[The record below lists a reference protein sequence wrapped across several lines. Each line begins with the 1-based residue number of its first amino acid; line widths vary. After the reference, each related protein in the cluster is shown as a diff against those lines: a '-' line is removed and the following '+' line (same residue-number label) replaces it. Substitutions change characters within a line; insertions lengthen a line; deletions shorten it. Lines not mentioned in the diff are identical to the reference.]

1 MYKIEIKKQAAKFI
15 NKRTPK
21 EKIKIAQSF
30 SLLRQN
36 PYRSDLDI
44 KKLINTKNDFRLR
57 IGKYRFLYTIFENR
71 MLISM
76 YKADTRGDIY
86 KG

>member
-1 MYKIEIKKQAAKFI
+1 MYEIEIKKQVAKFI
-15 NKRTPK
+15 NKRLPN
-21 EKIKIAQSF
+21 ERIKIAQSF
-30 SLLRQN
+30 LLLREN
-36 PYRSDLDI
+36 PYGGDLDI
-44 KKLINTKNDFRLR
+44 KKLTNTKNDYRLR

-71 MLISM
+71 LLISM

>member
-1 MYKIEIKKQAAKFI
+1 MYEIEIK
-15 NKRTPK
+15 NKWQNLSTWEHQER
-21 EKIKIAQSF
+21 IKIAQSF
-30 SLLRQN
+30 FLLRQN

-44 KKLINTKNDFRLR
+44 KKLINTKNDYRLR

>member
-1 MYKIEIKKQAAKFI
+1 MYEIEIKKQVAKFI
-15 NKRTPK
+15 NKRTPN
-21 EKIKIAQSF
+21 ERIKIAQSF
-30 SLLRQN
+30 LLLRQN

-44 KKLINTKNDFRLR
+44 KKLTNTKNDFRLR

-71 MLISM
+71 LLISM

>member
-1 MYKIEIKKQAAKFI
+1 MYKIEIKKQVAKFI

-71 MLISM
+71 MLVSM
-76 YKADTRGDIY
+76 YKADIRGDIY